1 MPGEYADMMLDGD
14 MCEGCGEWM
23 GDDGGRFPRRCAA
36 CGPPPPPEPHPARM
50 PIRFF
55 CPVCGKRCGTVQ
67 GIHEHARVKHRG
79 LTITVAV
86 GLTDA

>member
-23 GDDGGRFPRRCAA
+23 GSPGEGFPRRCAA
-36 CGPPPPPEPHPARM
+36 CAQPPEPEPRRAVM

-55 CPVCGKRCGTVQ
+55 CPVCGKKCGSVQ
-67 GIHEHARVKHRG
+67 GIHDHASAKHWWLR
-79 LTITVAV
+79 ITVSV
-86 GLTDA
+86 EVSDA